1 MHREEIVEMSILV
14 RLAEETEV
22 RDIKLSK
29 ITQLGS
35 EERLLKFIII

>member
-35 EERLLKFIII
+35 EEHLLKFIII